1 MISKYGVSYV
11 LAHNHEGTNGSK
23 FLAHDADLFG
33 GDVVDVNEDA
43 LGVGVGTL
51 LHVAPHS
58 VLAGFFVYFDGHI
71 IDWY

>member
-11 LAHNHEGTNGSK
+11 LAHNHEGTNGSQI
-23 FLAHDADLFG
+23 LAHDADLLG
-33 GDVVDVNEDA
+33 GDVVDVHEHA
-43 LGVGVGTL
+43 LCVGVGAL

-58 VLAGFFVYFDGHI
+58 VLAGFLVYFDGHI

>member
-1 MISKYGVSYV
+1 
-11 LAHNHEGTNGSK
+11 
-23 FLAHDADLFG
+23 
-33 GDVVDVNEDA
+33 
-43 LGVGVGTL
+43 